1 MAKKYGFFN
10 MLHDVFFNGNRV
22 RDEFKD
28 KPEEREG
35 HESWG
40 GLGKDKS
47 SHQVIDR
54 EFDPSPE
61 AGTAFRS
68 VFGDDN

>member
-10 MLHDVFFNGNRV
+10 MLHDTIFNGDQV
-22 RDEFKD
+22 SDEFKD
-28 KPEEREG
+28 KPEKKVG
-35 HESWG
+35 HEPWG
-40 GLGKDKS
+40 GLGEDKS
-47 SHQVIDR
+47 SHRASDR

-61 AGTAFRS
+61 AGVAFRS

>member
-10 MLHDVFFNGNRV
+10 MLHDVFFNGNQV
-22 RDEFKD
+22 SDEFKD
-28 KPEEREG
+28 KPEKKEGREF
-35 HESWG
+35 WG

-47 SHQVIDR
+47 SRRVIDR

-68 VFGDDN
+68 IFGDDN